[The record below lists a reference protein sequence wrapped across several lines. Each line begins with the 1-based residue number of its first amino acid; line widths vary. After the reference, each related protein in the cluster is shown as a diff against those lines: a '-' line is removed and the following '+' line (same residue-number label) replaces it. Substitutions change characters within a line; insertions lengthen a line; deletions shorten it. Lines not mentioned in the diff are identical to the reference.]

1 MIENDDSL
9 ENVSDLRNIDN
20 IDKLTPVEQAYIEE
34 VLPLRNGELL
44 TARIDE
50 LGNQNPPKAI
60 DADKSVSDL
69 IQPVIEEINPI
80 YLEAPSDAIQIEQA
94 SDAMRNIEGL
104 SYEEWKELS
113 YNERIEVLQNLE
125 NVIAQ
130 IEHRPACPL
139 NVKKMIKDEYGYFS
153 PNQLDITINS
163 RYIESNSLKDY
174 KESLDTIVHEGRH
187 AYQHYN
193 LTIREVHPREGELT
207 NWKWNEFD
215 MGYRNAR
222 IHGFK
227 AYWSQPL
234 ECDARAFAEDVLKNY
249 LKK

>member
-139 NVKKMIKDEYGYFS
+139 NVKK
-153 PNQLDITINS
+153 
-163 RYIESNSLKDY
+163 
-174 KESLDTIVHEGRH
+174 
-187 AYQHYN
+187 
-193 LTIREVHPREGELT
+193 
-207 NWKWNEFD
+207 
-215 MGYRNAR
+215 
-222 IHGFK
+222 
-227 AYWSQPL
+227 
-234 ECDARAFAEDVLKNY
+234 
-249 LKK
+249 